1 MSNDVSF
8 LIGKMPTVVSP
19 SAVFAVFSLSWV
31 WMRQKQRFA
40 AAAISR
46 ASIRETIGLYSFVRN
61 PELPEPPQSF

>member
-46 ASIRETIGLYSFVRN
+46 ASIRCMEAYT
-61 PELPEPPQSF
+61 